1 MQLGRET
8 ITIRKGYKLHFLSSD
23 RIETI
28 IETVKPSS
36 RREGELT
43 TDKNEYSVDF
53 IQRYRENGFLKIYK

>member
-8 ITIRKGYKLHFLSSD
+8 TTIRKGYKLHFLSSD